1 MMKHLLFSLMILNL
15 ALLVSCSTVK
25 PISETDTKSTT
36 EEKQTLT
43 GDYHSTTGVMTPLS
57 CYCSE
62 GGALLVGQDEK
73 ISVCFDGLKEKPD
86 DCKQLTVT
94 GHFET
99 ISNEPESTS
108 PCPKGTMEV
117 FVVERFE
124 CK

>member
-1 MMKHLLFSLMILNL
+1 MLKQILNSFILLNVLLL
-15 ALLVSCSTVK
+15 ASCGTTKPVSDADSNA
-25 PISETDTKSTT
+25 ETQ
-36 EEKQTLT
+36 EKQTFT

-57 CYCSE
+57 CYCSD
-62 GGALLVGQDEK
+62 GGALLIGENDK
-73 ISVCFDGLKEKPD
+73 ISVCFDSMKEKPD

-99 ISNEPESTS
+99 LSNEPESTS

-117 FVVERFE
+117 FVVESFK